1 MLSELLFLRYCLL
14 GDHHLQ
20 TNDRLVCDNC
30 LEQIPITREPHLPHV
45 WHKSD
50 DSPLESVCSYWT
62 FQEQVQSLI
71 HALKYQ
77 RKPSLG
83 EYLGQFIATRI
94 KLPWLSSVDR
104 VFPVPLHPTKQ
115 RARGYN
121 QAAAIARGVGE
132 ALSVSVDATG
142 IVRRRF
148 TETQTKLSRT
158 ERHENL
164 MGAFQV
170 HPQVTLSEN
179 ETILL
184 IDDVFTT
191 GATLESAAR
200 SLRKKYS
207 TTVYGLTLATAPL
220 EA

>member
-1 MLSELLFLRYCLL
+1 M
-14 GDHHLQ
+14 
-20 TNDRLVCDNC
+20 
-30 LEQIPITREPHLPHV
+30 
-45 WHKSD
+45 
-50 DSPLESVCSYWT
+50 
-62 FQEQVQSLI
+62 
-71 HALKYQ
+71 
-77 RKPSLG
+77 
-83 EYLGQFIATRI
+83 GQFIATRI

-132 ALSVSVDATG
+132 ALSVPVNATG
-142 IVRRRF
+142 IVRRRY

-191 GATLESAAR
+191 GATLESAAQ